1 MGAIFGAPR
10 DRVAVC
16 EVAITSLKAN
26 EAANIETAEEI
37 REAYKV
43 GGRQKR
49 TSQDATVFATSTSS
63 CVSQPPISK
72 SCAGRNANSRRSFG
86 RVSKLF
92 R

>member
-43 GGRQKR
+43 GGGKSAPHRTLRCSQLQRQ
-49 TSQDATVFATSTSS
+49 AA
-63 CVSQPPISK
+63 
-72 SCAGRNANSRRSFG
+72 
-86 RVSKLF
+86 
-92 R
+92 